1 VESALEHA
9 GEVTNKRYREALQQ
23 QRDQV
28 MMSKKLA
35 AIETNVPLELDLL
48 SLQVRE
54 PDAAALAVL
63 YRELGFNSLL
73 KELLAS
79 GTAEPSVEAGAETHG
94 PPGASGEQAK
104 DYLQFQ
110 GADEFREFLKKLAA
124 KQFTGSLAE
133 PGSRRTRSGGI
144 WDARSGIEVSSKTV
158 KDEPCG
164 WTKKARC

>member
-1 VESALEHA
+1 
-9 GEVTNKRYREALQQ
+9 
-23 QRDQV
+23 

-94 PPGASGEQAK
+94 PPGSERRAGK
-104 DYLQFQ
+104 GLPPI
-110 GADEFREFLKKLAA
+110 
-124 KQFTGSLAE
+124 
-133 PGSRRTRSGGI
+133 PGSRRVFASF
-144 WDARSGIEVSSKTV
+144 
-158 KDEPCG
+158 
-164 WTKKARC
+164 